1 MADNGSNGW
10 EFAAGFFIGG
20 VVGGL
25 LGAAAALLM
34 APQAGE
40 DTRQLLREKGIE
52 LRDQA
57 GEFSVEARKR
67 AEELSAEARKR
78 ADEASATVR
87 ERSKSLSESAHVTL
101 DDRLAQVKEAYES
114 GRQAAEKKM
123 EELRQGIQNPD
134 EKPQGDA
141 A

>member
-34 APQAGE
+34 APQTGE

-57 GEFSVEARKR
+57 GDFSV
-67 AEELSAEARKR
+67 EARKR
-78 ADEASATVR
+78 ADEASATMR
-87 ERSKSLSESAHVTL
+87 ERSKSLSESARVTL
-101 DDRLAQVKEAYES
+101 DDRMTQVKEAYET

-123 EELRQGIQNPD
+123 DELRQGIQHPD

>member
-40 DTRQLLREKGIE
+40 DTRAMLREKGIE

-57 GEFSVEARKR
+57 ED
-67 AEELSAEARKR
+67 LSAEARKR
-78 ADEASATVR
+78 AEEASAEARKRAEEASSGLR
-87 ERSKSLSESAHVTL
+87 ERSKSLSESARVTL
-101 DDRLAQVKEAYES
+101 DDRMAQVKEAYET
-114 GRQAAEKKM
+114 GKQAAEKKM
-123 EELRQGIQNPD
+123 DELRQGIHNPD
-134 EKPQGDA
+134 ATTPGA
-141 A
+141 SA